1 MTREEALENK
11 KIVQQTAVSNWIL
24 NNHVGTIEGATGI
37 GKSKIFLDC
46 LEYLRREEKVPPKTL
61 LIVPTEGMRDI
72 DWPDEFDK
80 WGVSQEGVKKICY
93 ASLSRVKL
101 ENYDFICYDEYHNL
115 TVPNLLKLQTLLQYK
130 QMKVLGLTATLP
142 KQADWP
148 SEVERVHL
156 LRTLVPSVYKITTDE
171 AVDLGLIA
179 DFEVHVLKF
188 ELDSKNLNIETGGK
202 TKYKTTEKSQY
213 LYLTKQL
220 QKAMYGKN
228 ENLKFMAMSKRT
240 QFIYNLPSKYRLA
253 KQVMEKLNIEGKR
266 TLLMA
271 GSIEQANLLCGQDV
285 YHSESNQ
292 DALDRF
298 QAKSINFLGAVKA
311 LDEGRNLVDLDQL
324 LILQVTS
331 GERRLIQKIG
341 RCVRYRE
348 DHKALIVILV
358 TLDTADEKWY
368 EKAIAGFETS
378 RITVTHVKVPEL

>member
-11 KIVQQTAVSNWIL
+11 KIVQQKAQDNWIL
-24 NNHVGTIEGATGI
+24 NNYVGTVEGATGI

-46 LEYLRREEKVPPKTL
+46 LEYLRKLISPKTL
-61 LIVPTEGMRDI
+61 LVVPTEGMRDI
-72 DWPDEFDK
+72 DWPDEFAK
-80 WGVSQEGVKKICY
+80 WGVSEEGVKKVCY
-93 ASLSRVKL
+93 ASLSKVKL

-115 TVPNLLKLQTLLQYK
+115 TVPNLLKLQTMLQYK
-130 QMKVLGLTATLP
+130 PIKILGLTATLP

-188 ELDSKNLNIETGGK
+188 ELDSKNLNIEAGGK

-253 KQVMEKLNIEGKR
+253 KQVMERLNVEGKR

-271 GSIEQANLLCGQDV
+271 GSIEQANLLCGDDV
-285 YHSESNQ
+285 FHSDSSR
-292 DALDRF
+292 DAYDRF
-298 QAKSINFLGAVKA
+298 QRKEIAVLGAVKA
-311 LDEGRNLVDLDQL
+311 LDEGVNLCDPDQL
-324 LILQVTS
+324 LISQINS
-331 GERRLIQKIG
+331 GERRLVQRCG
-341 RCVRYRE
+341 RILRYRP
-348 DHKALIVILV
+348 DYKALIVILV
-358 TLDTADEKWY
+358 ALDTADEKWY
-368 EKAIAGFETS
+368 EKAIQGFETS
-378 RITVTHVKVPEL
+378 RIKVTHVKVPEL